1 MKPADVFLAVRWRS
15 PPVSGSRAAGGR
27 SRTAF
32 RRPRRDENETPAM
45 SHSLLI
51 GFVIFAAV
59 MFITP
64 GPNNIMLLSSG
75 LTYGFRRTLP
85 HVAGITLGFAFM
97 IGAVGLGLGTIFIT
111 YPVLQTIL
119 KYAGVAYL
127 VYLAAA
133 IAMSG
138 PVTPDQDNARG
149 PMTFW
154 GAAMFQWINVK
165 GWVMVIGTITAY
177 AEIASFP
184 WNITIQ
190 VLLSLLLGA
199 LSCSAWAMFG
209 SALRP
214 ILTSAKAVRAFNIV
228 MAALLLASLYPVF
241 TDA

>member
-1 MKPADVFLAVRWRS
+1 
-15 PPVSGSRAAGGR
+15 
-27 SRTAF
+27 
-32 RRPRRDENETPAM
+32 M

-51 GFVIFAAV
+51 AFVIFATV

-85 HVAGITLGFAFM
+85 HVAGVTIGFAFM
-97 IGAVGLGLGTIFIT
+97 IGAVGLGLGAIFIT

-127 VYLAAA
+127 VYLAAV

-138 PVTPDQDNARG
+138 PVKTDRDNARG

-190 VLLSLLLGA
+190 VMLSLLLGA
-199 LSCSAWAMFG
+199 VSCSVWALFG

-214 ILTSAKAVRAFNIV
+214 ILTSPKAVRVFNIAMSV
-228 MAALLLASLYPVF
+228 LLLASLYPVF